1 MRHFCNTVTAAAAA
15 TALLLA
21 PTAHASSL
29 SSSSGIVAP
38 APVDPAPVDPDPTDP
53 DPEDPADRPGEAVV
67 SVVEEALVAA
77 GHVLDPQLT
86 AAAQRVA
93 DEWEEGWDINTVNEL
108 VDEAGYQVGYSQL
121 GYRAYFA
128 PDPRHHISRWE
139 EGHEDLEQIKF
150 RDVGVA
156 HSAEADEDGNHRLVI
171 IHAGEPL
178 TPAAE

>member
-1 MRHFCNTVTAAAAA
+1 MRHILKTATAVAAA
-15 TALLLA
+15 TALLLT

-29 SSSSGIVAP
+29 SSSSGPVIPAPVAP
-38 APVDPAPVDPDPTDP
+38 APEDPQDPTDPDPQDPTDPDLQDPEGPEEPADP

-128 PDPRHHISRWE
+128 TDLRHHIS
-139 EGHEDLEQIKF
+139 Q
-150 RDVGVA
+150 
-156 HSAEADEDGNHRLVI
+156 
-171 IHAGEPL
+171 
-178 TPAAE
+178 

>member
-77 GHVLDPQLT
+77 GHEVDPQLT
-86 AAAQRVA
+86 AVAQLLA
-93 DEWEEGWDINTVNEL
+93 DEWEEEWEIDDLIPLME
-108 VDEAGYQVGYSQL
+108 EAGYETGFGVRGYWAQDFSE
-121 GYRAYFA
+121 
-128 PDPRHHISRWE
+128 HIEQWE
-139 EGHEDLEQIKF
+139 EGHEDLDKITRKQ
-150 RDVGVA
+150 VGVA
-156 HSAEADEDGNHRLVI
+156 HSAETDEDGFHRLII